1 MTFINTKE
9 KENVSN
15 SNFQDLISSYRQ
27 DPFVGHLSTPI
38 TNSKLTRAYLSTLP
52 LYNNE
57 LSPLLKGSIIGIS
70 HGYFLF
76 GPFTYLGPLRNTD
89 ATAFIG
95 FLSALSLLIIV
106 TFFAFLYG
114 HVSLKRG
121 ELNESFGFNRTNWN
135 KFLSGFSL
143 GGFTGVSLAYFL
155 TKVLI

>member
-1 MTFINTKE
+1 MTLTNTKE

-15 SNFQDLISSYRQ
+15 SNLQDLISSYKK

-38 TNSKLTRAYLSTLP
+38 TNSKLTRAYLSMLP
-52 LYNNE
+52 LYNEE
-57 LSPLLKGSIIGIS
+57 LSPLLKGSIIGIT

-76 GPFTYLGPLRNTD
+76 GPFTYLGPLRNTE

-95 FLSALSLLIIV
+95 FLSSLSLLIII

-114 HVSLKRG
+114 HVSLKKSEIKNSG
-121 ELNESFGFNRTNWN
+121 VFNRGNWN
-135 KFLSGFSL
+135 KLLSGFSL

-155 TKVLI
+155 TKILF